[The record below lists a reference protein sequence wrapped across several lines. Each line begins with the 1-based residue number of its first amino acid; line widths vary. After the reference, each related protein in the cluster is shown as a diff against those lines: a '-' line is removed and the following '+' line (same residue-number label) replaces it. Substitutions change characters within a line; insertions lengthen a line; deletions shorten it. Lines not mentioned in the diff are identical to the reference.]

1 MTREPRPHISELIE
15 TCEHCGERLESDICV
30 TVDCPLYLAGY
41 VSPSEV
47 AADVARCG
55 MYSPN
60 RDTRLLLGEDE
71 SAVPLGTEECA

>member
-1 MTREPRPHISELIE
+1 MSPHISELIE
-15 TCEHCGERLESDICV
+15 TCEHCGEPLDLDQCV
-30 TVDCPLYLAGY
+30 TLGCVVYEASMGRFTTD
-41 VSPSEV
+41 EEI

-55 MYSPN
+55 MYSPS